1 MNQYTTKIW
10 KENPD
15 HVSMIQFKF
24 LNGSSIYYSIDMNEW
39 FGFEKHHEEMR
50 LPKVYAIVSK
60 RGLSK
65 EVNAMSLDRA
75 SEADKNTSEKSPT
88 HDEKED

>member
-1 MNQYTTKIW
+1 MNQHMTKIW
-10 KENPD
+10 KYDSDNL
-15 HVSMIQFKF
+15 SAIQFEF

-50 LPKVYAIVSK
+50 LPKVYAIVS
-60 RGLSK
+60 RHGLSK
-65 EVNAMSLDRA
+65 EVDAMSLDRA
-75 SEADKNTSEKSPT
+75 SEAGKNTSEKSPT